1 MKFKTSDWLF
11 VVALA
16 VLIVPRL
23 GLSDGGTP
31 TPTIPEPS
39 AELKSLCGPVTAK
52 LQGHAQ
58 AGELAAFY
66 LAYAD
71 VLKRDAGEKIVKTT
85 ARLRTH
91 NQRSVTLRFQG
102 AFSKVPG
109 LALAIDAVLV
119 AHLGTK
125 VADLDYAR
133 ATEAM
138 TALAWAAQ
146 EAK

>member
-1 MKFKTSDWLF
+1 MKLKAIDLLL
-11 VVALA
+11 VAALA
-16 VLIVPRL
+16 IVIVPRL
-23 GLSDGGTP
+23 KAPDGP
-31 TPTIPEPS
+31 DVPTIPEPS
-39 AELKSLCGPVTAK
+39 VELRMLCGPVVEK
-52 LQGHAQ
+52 LKGHPQ

-66 LAYAD
+66 AAYAD
-71 VLKRDAGEKIVKTT
+71 VLKRDASEKTVKTT

-109 LALAIDAVLV
+109 LAGAIDAVLV

-125 VADLDYAR
+125 VTDLDYAR
-133 ATEAM
+133 ASEAM
-138 TALAWAAQ
+138 LALAWAAQ